1 MPEMVLRAAKMMTP
15 TSVFK
20 ARQAN
25 KRYSSQAGF
34 TLLEILLVL
43 TIIGMASIL
52 VVPNITNIE
61 SRNFD
66 AQIRQVNSLLNYA
79 RRIAVVK
86 GQPAVASF
94 IINSDENGDPIAD
107 RARNS
112 GGNRSSRE
120 SKQQR
125 DHSFNRRISP
135 VGEWHSEGIQIRYRD
150 SSDREV
156 EVEDRIDIT
165 FYPEGGSTG
174 GTLFIALADVSDDE
188 SIAIEIDPFTGRINT
203 ISPDN

>member
-1 MPEMVLRAAKMMTP
+1 MMTP
-15 TSVFK
+15 TSAFK
-20 ARQAN
+20 ARQAQ
-25 KRYSSQAGF
+25 KQHPSQAGF

-52 VVPNITNIE
+52 VVPNITNLE

-66 AQIRQVNSLLNYA
+66 AQIRQANSLLNYA

-94 IINSDENGDPIAD
+94 IINSDENGDSIAD
-107 RARNS
+107 RGR
-112 GGNRSSRE
+112 NRSSRDSE
-120 SKQQR
+120 QR
-125 DHSFNRRISP
+125 LDPSFNRRITP

-156 EVEDRIDIT
+156 EVEDRINIT

-174 GTLFIALADVSDDE
+174 GTLFISLAEASDDE

>member
-1 MPEMVLRAAKMMTP
+1 MMTP
-15 TSVFK
+15 TSAFK
-20 ARQAN
+20 ARQA
-25 KRYSSQAGF
+25 KTQHPSQAGF

-52 VVPNITNIE
+52 VVPNITNLE

-66 AQIRQVNSLLNYA
+66 AQIRQANSLLNYA

-94 IINSDENGDPIAD
+94 IINSDENGDSIAD
-107 RARNS
+107 RGR
-112 GGNRSSRE
+112 NRSSRGSE
-120 SKQQR
+120 QR
-125 DHSFNRRISP
+125 LDPSFNRRITP

-156 EVEDRIDIT
+156 EVEERINIT

-174 GTLFIALADVSDDE
+174 GTLFISLADASDDE